1 MRCPFCMNEDTQ
13 VKDSRPTED
22 GSVIRRRRLCNSC
35 DARFTT
41 FERVQLR
48 EIIVLK
54 KSGKKFPFD
63 REKLARS
70 VAIALRKREI
80 DQDEIDRFVSK
91 IVRGLES
98 SGESEV
104 ETTKIGQM
112 VMEGL
117 RELDD
122 VAFVRYAS
130 VYKNFTEARDFEKFL
145 GEMESGKS

>member
-98 SGESEV
+98 SGETEV

-122 VAFVRYAS
+122 VAFVRYSS

>member
-1 MRCPFCMNEDTQ
+1 MRCPFCTSDDTQ

-22 GSVIRRRRLCNSC
+22 GNAIRRRRLCNNC

-48 EIIVLK
+48 EVTVLK
-54 KSGKKFPFD
+54 KSGKRIAFD

-70 VAIALRKREI
+70 VAIALRKREV
-80 DQDEIDRFVSK
+80 DPEEIDRFVSK
-91 IVRGLES
+91 IVRQLES
-98 SGESEV
+98 AGESEIAST
-104 ETTKIGQM
+104 EIGQM

-117 RELDD
+117 RALDD

-130 VYKNFTEARDFEKFL
+130 VYKNFTEAKDFEKFL
-145 GEMESGKS
+145 GEMENGK